1 MKNQTLT
8 LLLLFFLTV
17 GFLKAQNYT
26 FGKVSD
32 EEVLEKIHPLDSSA
46 VAAVLY
52 RLVNIRYEYSQSS
65 GFSTITEVHER
76 IKIYKKEGFNY
87 ATVSE
92 LLYSS
97 DSGGEKEVFRGLK
110 AYTYNL
116 QDGKLE
122 ESKLKSSDTFTEE
135 VSKYYSREKF
145 TLPNVKEGSVIEYEY
160 SVNSPF
166 YYNIDEIKLQFDIPI
181 KKQKISVQIPEY
193 FVFGPQI
200 KGYLEVTPKASTKS
214 GKITFNNKNRS
225 SSGGFSG
232 TTTTYSTSSVDY
244 SINVS
249 EFEMNDVSALKE
261 EPYISNINNYR
272 AAINYEL
279 QYVKFPQEPIK
290 YYTTTWEEVAKTI
303 YDSPDFGSQINNTRY
318 FKEEL
323 ASILAN
329 TTTEVEKM
337 NAIFYFV
344 QEHMNWNEYYS
355 KYTDQGVKKAFKEKT
370 GNVADINLMLVAMLK
385 EAGLKAF
392 PVLVS
397 TKNNGIP
404 IIPTREGFNYV
415 IASAEINNET
425 ILLDATNKFAEPN
438 LIPNRALNWLGRLI
452 KEDGSSIAISLNGEA
467 QSSET
472 NMIQATLTNQGT
484 LEGAMRIIH
493 KNYNAYNFRN
503 ANNNISE
510 DIYLEKFEDK
520 YNGMEISNYTIDHKN
535 DLGEA
540 IIEKFDFT
548 LENQA
553 DIIGN
558 KIYFSPSLFKT
569 EKENP
574 FKLEQRTYPIDFG
587 YAWEERL
594 MVNVTIPE
602 GYLITTIPEPIAI
615 NLPNNMGS
623 FKYNITNTDNEI
635 KIMVILGINTSII
648 ATSDYEY
655 VKEFYKLLVE
665 KETEKVV
672 LSKI

>member
-1 MKNQTLT
+1 MKSKTLP
-8 LLLLFFLTV
+8 LLLLFLTISFV
-17 GFLKAQNYT
+17 NAQNYS
-26 FGKVSD
+26 FGKVSE
-32 EEVLEKIHPLDSSA
+32 EEVSEKVYPLDSSA

-52 RLVNIRYEYSQSS
+52 RSVNVRYNYTQST

-87 ATVSE
+87 ATISE
-92 LLYSS
+92 LLYIS
-97 DSGGEKEVFRGLK
+97 DTSNEKEAFRGLK

-116 QDGKLE
+116 QEGTLE

-135 VSKYYSREKF
+135 VSKYYSKEKF

-160 SVNSPF
+160 TVTSPF
-166 YYNIDEIKLQFDIPI
+166 YYNIHEIKLQFDIPI

-193 FVFGPQI
+193 FVFSPQI

-214 GKITFNNKNRS
+214 GKITFNNKDRN

-232 TTTTYSTSSVDY
+232 TSTFSSIDY
-244 SINVS
+244 TINVS
-249 EFEMNDVSALKE
+249 EFEMSDVSALKE

-329 TTTEVEKM
+329 TSTEVEKM
-337 NAIFYFV
+337 NAIFYFI

-404 IIPTREGFNYV
+404 IFPTREGFNYV
-415 IASAEINNET
+415 IASVAIGNET
-425 ILLDATNKFAEPN
+425 ILLDATNKYAEPN

-452 KEDGSSIAISLNGEA
+452 KEDGSSVAISLNAGA

-472 NMIQATLTNQGT
+472 NMIQATLNGKGT

-503 ANNNISE
+503 ANNSISE
-510 DIYLEKFEDK
+510 DSYLEKFENK

-535 DLGEA
+535 DLGDP
-540 IIEKFDFT
+540 ITEKFDFT

-553 DIIGN
+553 DIIGD

-574 FKLEQRTYPIDFG
+574 FKLEKRTYPIDFG

-594 MVNVTIPE
+594 MVNLTIPE
-602 GYLITTIPEPIAI
+602 GYEITTIPAPIAI

-635 KIMVILGINTSII
+635 KIMVILGVNSSII
-648 ATSDYEY
+648 PIQDYDY